1 METACRACENSP
13 SLPEQNSPAGPGSG
27 IQPPSSVEASTG
39 VKYSSFGDVS
49 MPPMPI
55 ASVAPSASMPGNHIP
70 PLYLVWCSRPNLNSK
85 GISRHVSLLSSVD
98 TIKKAAAAQQI
109 PCRHT
114 SLQAQAHLSFCKKF
128 TAVQVPGSQV
138 YMHPPSAM
146 VLIRGIDLKPP
157 YNPFPGM
164 QTLDMVT
171 TQATSP
177 YQPLNGSQ
185 QLVYENQHNQII
197 IGLCKTWNLV
207 LFGFNLFIT
216 FCLFMPMP
224 GSQLQMPRCSSGQQT
239 MILPQSIQLSQAQN
253 LPVGA
258 PQRMQTP
265 VLTSRESS
273 QMEMKSFH
281 FTDGKQNMQTA
292 MQAQHSYNNTRESL
306 SQASVS
312 DGQIKE
318 TPLICQMLHLLAKGL
333 HAQRGPTT
341 AVVHIV
347 FSFFVSILTALS
359 ECNEPARTGTIKP
372 RVVKVEESKT

>member
-13 SLPEQNSPAGPGSG
+13 SLPEQNLPAGHGSG
-27 IQPPSSVEASTG
+27 IQPRSSVEASTG
-39 VKYSSFGDVS
+39 VNYSSFRDVS

-70 PLYLVWCSRPNLNSK
+70 PMYLVWCSKPNHNSK

-109 PCRHT
+109 PISLHT
-114 SLQAQAHLSFCKKF
+114 SLQAQAHLSLRGGLPMFQLQEIYSRSGF
-128 TAVQVPGSQV
+128 QV
-138 YMHPPSAM
+138 YMHPPNAM

-185 QLVYENQHNQII
+185 QLII

-216 FCLFMPMP
+216 FCLFLPMP

-265 VLTSRESS
+265 VLTSRE
-273 QMEMKSFH
+273 
-281 FTDGKQNMQTA
+281 
-292 MQAQHSYNNTRESL
+292 
-306 SQASVS
+306 
-312 DGQIKE
+312 
-318 TPLICQMLHLLAKGL
+318 
-333 HAQRGPTT
+333 
-341 AVVHIV
+341 
-347 FSFFVSILTALS
+347 
-359 ECNEPARTGTIKP
+359 
-372 RVVKVEESKT
+372 